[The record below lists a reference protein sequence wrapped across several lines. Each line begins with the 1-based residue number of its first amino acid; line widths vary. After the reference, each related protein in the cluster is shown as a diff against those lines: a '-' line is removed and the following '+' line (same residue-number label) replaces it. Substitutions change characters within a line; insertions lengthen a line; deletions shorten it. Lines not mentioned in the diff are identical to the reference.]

1 MVGEFILAMC
11 LSGVVIVG
19 ILIMTQAI
27 TFEQPFEAI
36 GRLLLFVGLLLA
48 TAYVLRV
55 LFCSFIVPW
64 FVSLKALLLWLA
76 IGVLAVI
83 FVALVVRLTVSR
95 FQH

>member
-1 MVGEFILAMC
+1 MIGELIFAICMFGL
-11 LSGVVIVG
+11 VIVG

-27 TFEQPFEAI
+27 TFEQLVNAF

-48 TAYVLRV
+48 TAYVVRV
-55 LFCSFIVPW
+55 LFCSFIVPSL
-64 FVSLKALLLWLA
+64 VSLKALLLWLA

-83 FVALVVRLTVSR
+83 LVGLLVRATISR